1 MGAIAKAVPERF
13 EDQLLL
19 HLSHRLADKGAGGRF
34 GCGCRGIG
42 RASSG
47 VWPYQRLAVRL
58 AEVDTHAGGAFDQD
72 RERLAADLDAARAR
86 ERELEDAGAQASAAL
101 SRAIGE
107 IRAALGP
114 EAH

>member
-1 MGAIAKAVPERF
+1 MTADGGQDSALTLAAR
-13 EDQLLL
+13 
-19 HLSHRLADKGAGGRF
+19 RLEQAAARLE
-34 GCGCRGIG
+34 
-42 RASSG
+42 
-47 VWPYQRLAVRL
+47 QRLAVRL
-58 AEVDTHAGGAFDQD
+58 AEVETHAGGAFDQD
-72 RERLAADLDAARAR
+72 RARLAADLDAARAR

>member
-1 MGAIAKAVPERF
+1 MTADGGQDSALTLAAR
-13 EDQLLL
+13 
-19 HLSHRLADKGAGGRF
+19 RLEQAAARLE
-34 GCGCRGIG
+34 
-42 RASSG
+42 
-47 VWPYQRLAVRL
+47 QRLAVRL